1 MALDPLPPALL
12 AQAQVMYLV
21 PRELSS
27 GRPKPCSFPPVLRW
41 GNPYLGSLNAGFPA
55 SARRKN
61 SGGLTCRNS
70 VPEALESW
78 HDTKGDHAEPFS
90 RQASA
95 ADASGNLYVA
105 SSKLNGHGKNDLLLT
120 KYGSGGAVLWSEA
133 FNVEDTS
140 GNAFV
145 GDLKLGPAGEVF
157 VTGTVYNGPANNY
170 DALTL
175 KYSSGGT
182 LLWHRLYNGSAS
194 HYDAGAKLYIDAS
207 GNAYVAGGTASA
219 GESMNMLCIRYDSG
233 GTLAWAR
240 SIDGYGLYDAAAH
253 IYQRSSNTVMVVG
266 AMQQS
271 LSSWAIGGIGLDM
284 ALGATS
290 IPLAAFSEAG
300 ISEAAAIA
308 SDASG
313 NLYVAAYSDGGAS
326 GRDIAV
332 AKLDGELGLAWL
344 ASYDGPAQGDD
355 EPRAIAVDGAGNVYV
370 AGYATTAAGGRDF
383 LVLKYD
389 STGAQQWASLYGG
402 AAGQADE
409 ARALALGAG
418 GELAAAGYSAEHG
431 GRDYFTAL
439 LQPSDGQIYWS
450 AGFNGLANGQD
461 EASRVLI
468 DSTGS
473 IAVSGKTQAA
483 GGGYGY
489 TTVRYA
495 KKSVLPIP
503 SNGPPA
509 AGLAYIENRGQLAGP
524 GGAGAPE
531 VKLYCPAGPPA
542 AYLHDGKL
550 SFLLAR
556 IDGDTS
562 TLDTLCRI
570 DASFLHSKNGA
581 KAFGLGKREAYHN
594 YHLAYIPSARERVGL
609 YDGALLADIYDK
621 ISLQAGSNSAGPQ
634 YSFAIEPG
642 GDPGLIR
649 LRFEGHSALAA
660 PGTGTLEVVS
670 LAGRFELPPPEA
682 FLIDAQGQEESLAWQ
697 PRYALQ
703 GDSVVYFED
712 IGSYDIGKHLVIRI
726 GKPPLEGPA
735 AQDDWVTYFGG
746 MQGNQYSYD
755 LCVAEDA
762 FYVVGNTTSIP
773 GFPGAPGNAFNFGL
787 SDIFIAKFNSNDNI
801 EWVAFA
807 GGSKDDFARAA
818 IVLNNDPLEYDL
830 VVGGHTHSE
839 DFLGSLNDFYGGDT
853 DGIIIR
859 IKGLG
864 SGYDYSCQYIGGNGG
879 DYVSSVAESPEA
891 GLFYAAGWTNST
903 NFFTQQDAT
912 TSYCQQT
919 HSGGEDGFIVKLS
932 SEFDLKWATYF
943 GGANRD
949 FITDIVTNKDNG
961 DLFVV
966 GETFTETAA
975 SENPAN
981 TPCQPPSDGSFP
993 DCIAQGAYHQL
1004 WGGGSDAFV
1013 AEFDD
1018 VGALLWS
1025 TYIGGSGDESTPENK
1040 SKTSLAFSSKAGEV
1054 LIVAGNTT
1062 DNSEFPHTPGS
1073 DSYFQGVGSGNYV
1086 AKFSKRRLVWSSG
1099 FGCLLNEPLAHTTV
1113 SIDEQGNFFVAGVT
1127 NCPPANS
1134 SNYCQPPPTGSF
1146 PVCNPGNIFFQ
1157 ADENGN
1163 PMPGGPFTSEYD
1175 SYIALFNTENNLE
1188 WSTYFGGFL
1197 FDDIYR
1203 IKFSDA
1209 SLYLCGGTASP
1220 FNFPIRDPNIGNYQ
1234 QNQIAGFLD
1243 AFIGKLKVDNLVV
1256 SERSA
1261 HRAMFDNLLVFPNP
1275 TQSIAHAHL
1284 PEGRWLFKLYAL
1296 DGRLLQSG
1304 RLDSLGQR
1312 EHCTIE
1318 LASYPS
1324 GIYLAVFSSLDCS
1337 VVYSAKIMKN

>member
-12 AQAQVMYLV
+12 AQAQAMY
-21 PRELSS
+21 
-27 GRPKPCSFPPVLRW
+27 
-41 GNPYLGSLNAGFPA
+41 
-55 SARRKN
+55 
-61 SGGLTCRNS
+61 
-70 VPEALESW
+70 LESW

-175 KYSSGGT
+175 KYSSGDT

-253 IYQRSSNTVMVVG
+253 IYQRGSNTVMVVG

-290 IPLAAFSEAG
+290 IPLAVFSEAG

-473 IAVSGKTQAA
+473 IVVSGKTQAA

-594 YHLAYIPSARERVGL
+594 YYLGHIPEGRARVGL

-621 ISLQAGSNSAGPQ
+621 ISLQVGSNSAGPQ

-649 LRFEGHSALAA
+649 LRFEGHSALGV
-660 PGTGTLEVVS
+660 PSTGTLEVAS

-712 IGSYDIGKHLVIRI
+712 IGSYDSGKHLVIRI

-735 AQDDWVTYFGG
+735 AQDDWVTFFGG
-746 MQGNQYSYD
+746 EDLGNFISEDLYSLHVDDSGNLFVTGFTPVLVFPLVGAGAIVEVGSLANINAQLVHFNPDAVLQYLTLFGGEVD
-755 LCVAEDA
+755 EFTRGLTVLNERCII
-762 FYVVGNTTSIP
+762 VGETSS
-773 GFPGAPGNAFNFGL
+773 GNFPVTSGGNNASPFNVDG
-787 SDIFIAKFNSNDNI
+787 FIASFKTNSG
-801 EWVAFA
+801 ELSA
-807 GGSKDDFARAA
+807 S
-818 IVLNNDPLEYDL
+818 
-830 VVGGHTHSE
+830 VVIG
-839 DFLGSLNDFYGGDT
+839 
-853 DGIIIR
+853 
-859 IKGLG
+859 G
-864 SGYDYSCQYIGGNGG
+864 SGYDVFRDIDARQGKVVIVGSTESANFPTTFQSGAYNQGVNNGGADAVMLEVDSESLDVLWATCFGGGGTDNGTNIIFDQISGAFYIAGVTSTTYYAAADCSPPGIGGGFPNCNPSGSDQFPFANG
-879 DYVSSVAESPEA
+879 SSDPVALSR
-891 GLFYAAGWTNST
+891 T
-903 NFFTQQDAT
+903 DV
-912 TSYCQQT
+912 
-919 HSGGEDGFIVKLS
+919 FIL
-932 SEFDLKWATYF
+932 EFDNQNQLAWSTFF
-943 GGANRD
+943 GGGKQDMLTFNGNGNFAAN
-949 FITDIVTNKDNG
+949 K
-961 DLFVV
+961 
-966 GETFTETAA
+966 
-975 SENPAN
+975 
-981 TPCQPPSDGSFP
+981 
-993 DCIAQGAYHQL
+993 
-1004 WGGGSDAFV
+1004 
-1013 AEFDD
+1013 
-1018 VGALLWS
+1018 
-1025 TYIGGSGDESTPENK
+1025 K
-1040 SKTSLAFSSKAGEV
+1040 KAGEIS
-1054 LIVAGNTT
+1054 LIGAT
-1062 DNSEFPHTPGS
+1062 DDFSDFPSNPGGG
-1073 DSYFQGVGSGNYV
+1073 YFQAIDKGLFV
-1086 AKFSKRRLVWSSG
+1086 ATFADRRLEWLSG
-1099 FGCLLNEPLAHTTV
+1099 YGCMGAATFPLLGEAC
-1113 SIDEQGNFFVAGVT
+1113 A
-1127 NCPPANS
+1127 
-1134 SNYCQPPPTGSF
+1134 
-1146 PVCNPGNIFFQ
+1146 
-1157 ADENGN
+1157 
-1163 PMPGGPFTSEYD
+1163 YD
-1175 SYIALFNTENNLE
+1175 DKPKA
-1188 WSTYFGGFL
+1188 
-1197 FDDIYR
+1197 
-1203 IKFSDA
+1203 
-1209 SLYLCGGTASP
+1209 
-1220 FNFPIRDPNIGNYQ
+1220 
-1234 QNQIAGFLD
+1234 
-1243 AFIGKLKVDNLVV
+1243 
-1256 SERSA
+1256 
-1261 HRAMFDNLLVFPNP
+1261 
-1275 TQSIAHAHL
+1275 
-1284 PEGRWLFKLYAL
+1284 
-1296 DGRLLQSG
+1296 SG
-1304 RLDSLGQR
+1304 RPIWPKGRLGQR
-1312 EHCTIE
+1312 SGPR
-1318 LASYPS
+1318 LKFSGSASRVRRS
-1324 GIYLAVFSSLDCS
+1324 GSIGGMGRKRSWAYRSREYNFLPA
-1337 VVYSAKIMKN
+1337 